1 MSKSCLEKLAVPPC
15 PVLLWFD
22 LSLCASLTLL
32 VKNWTCSW
40 NQYYVRVRLW
50 LVPSELFKVRFW
62 KWYEIKTTTLLW
74 FYVYLYLYRYFA
86 WNSGVSVFSGNP
98 AANPVTIGY
107 SYRYFARNLSFY
119 SLKTRWQPCKRESRG
134 SLYSSDIGKVVFSAS
149 CLPSSNIL
157 ESVLEAL
164 KKAADTVLRLRGR
177 LLVEMQVFAL

>member
-1 MSKSCLEKLAVPPC
+1 MCICSNVGILPE
-15 PVLLWFD
+15 
-22 LSLCASLTLL
+22 TL
-32 VKNWTCSW
+32 
-40 NQYYVRVRLW
+40 
-50 LVPSELFKVRFW
+50 
-62 KWYEIKTTTLLW
+62 
-74 FYVYLYLYRYFA
+74 YFGF
-86 WNSGVSVFSGNP
+86 SGVSVFSGNL
-98 AANPVTIGY
+98 AANPIGY
-107 SYRYFARNLSFY
+107 SYRYFARNSVFLRVY